1 MSISEAISLILAVY
15 IMVGFSIVVIASY
28 QIGGVRAYRDIVAD
42 QFKDITNI
50 TALNVMTVMILM
62 YVILTWPFHML
73 KRGGK

>member
-1 MSISEAISLILAVY
+1 MNISEIIALLLAVY
-15 IMVGFSIVVIASY
+15 IMAGFSVVVIASY

-50 TALNVMTVMILM
+50 TTLNIMTVMILM